1 MAPTGLPAGT
11 LHDPIQHLQEEG
23 CFPKASS
30 QLSFLF
36 MSQNGKNLLNSSSA
50 NHEGDS

>member
-1 MAPTGLPAGT
+1 MAPTGLPAVT
-11 LHDPIQHLQEEG
+11 LHDSTQHLQEEG

-30 QLSFLF
+30 QLLFLF
-36 MSQNGKNLLNSSSA
+36 MPPNGKSFLNSSSA